1 MKVDFFIVGA
11 PKAGTTSLYHY
22 LDEHHDICMSS
33 DKEPNYFSDEE
44 LQQQDMYYGKSRVET
59 LDIYHSLFD
68 KHSESKIKGEASVS
82 YLFYKKVPK
91 KIKEYNPNAKIII
104 MLRNPSHRAFSHYL
118 MDRRLGLVYDSFD
131 DVIDKKSNHKN
142 ASLFYQQYIQVGQ
155 YASQVKRY
163 LECFDRENI
172 LFIDYEEFRE
182 DITHVMNRVYQ
193 FLNVELENQV
203 DLNQKHNTYSRPKN
217 NIIRFIY
224 SFVFLRNILTSFLP
238 KKLIK
243 AIRSVLFKRDKKP
256 SLSEETKEKLKA
268 IFTDDV
274 NELSKILNKDFSSWI
289 K

>member
-22 LDEHHDICMSS
+22 LDEHYDICMSS

-44 LQQQDMYYGKSRVET
+44 LHEQRMYYGKSRVET

-82 YLFYKKVPK
+82 YLFYNKVPK

-142 ASLFYQQYIQVGQ
+142 ANLFYQQYIQVGQ